1 MIGGWTVLTL
11 SVASGRMGMSDEGTV
26 TPEVRIRELE
36 EALATET
43 DRLQKLYHAYEQ
55 QEKELVD
62 AKAEIEVLEKEI
74 VDREIEKEAM
84 DNLLMEKD
92 LRIREIELSST
103 KAQKRVEHLEPE
115 LEKMEEKYSREKD
128 RLGKVFAIAEE
139 LDNDVKLA
147 VSELQARDAWYVA
160 HMSLFEDLNKAIK
173 ERFDMIE
180 QAVETERTS
189 QSRSAAF
196 VERMDDL
203 VEQRAAEMTLEDAKE
218 SFAAA
223 GGASATT
230 DEIVVPVGVVE
241 VAVSPGDDGVFGTD
255 DDEVEIR
262 PRSSDADGEGSD
274 DEGSSA
280 ENDSEAQDDAETT
293 EEEAP
298 ATWDDGDD
306 PWDGS

>member
-1 MIGGWTVLTL
+1 
-11 SVASGRMGMSDEGTV
+11 MGMSDEGTV

-36 EALATET
+36 EALSTET

-62 AKAEIEVLEKEI
+62 ARAEIEVLEKEI

-92 LRIREIELSST
+92 LRIREIELAST
-103 KAQKRVEHLEPE
+103 KSQKRVEHLEPE

-147 VSELQARDAWYVA
+147 VAELQARDAWYVS
-160 HMSLFEDLNKAIK
+160 HMALFEDLNKAIK

-180 QAVETERTS
+180 HAVETERTA

-203 VEQRAAEMTLEDAKE
+203 VEQRAAEMTLEDAKG
-218 SFAAA
+218 SLASA
-223 GGASATT
+223 GGASATK
-230 DEIVVPVGVVE
+230 DEIIVPVGVVE
-241 VAVSPGDDGVFGTD
+241 VTVTPGDDGVFGTD
-255 DDEVEIR
+255 DDEINIR
-262 PRSSDADGEGSD
+262 PRSSDSD
-274 DEGSSA
+274 IDDDNESKPDDHLTDEA
-280 ENDSEAQDDAETT
+280 AAETT
-293 EEEAP
+293 SEEEEVP
-298 ATWDDGDD
+298 ETWDDGED
-306 PWDGS
+306 PWSGA

>member
-1 MIGGWTVLTL
+1 
-11 SVASGRMGMSDEGTV
+11 
-26 TPEVRIRELE
+26 
-36 EALATET
+36 
-43 DRLQKLYHAYEQ
+43 
-55 QEKELVD
+55 
-62 AKAEIEVLEKEI
+62 
-74 VDREIEKEAM
+74 
-84 DNLLMEKD
+84 
-92 LRIREIELSST
+92 
-103 KAQKRVEHLEPE
+103 
-115 LEKMEEKYSREKD
+115 
-128 RLGKVFAIAEE
+128 
-139 LDNDVKLA
+139 
-147 VSELQARDAWYVA
+147 
-160 HMSLFEDLNKAIK
+160 
-173 ERFDMIE
+173 MIE

-274 DEGSSA
+274 DEGSSTDD
-280 ENDSEAQDDAETT
+280 DSEAQDDVETT